1 LTVVP
6 GPFALLLVGRG
17 AQGVGLGL
25 PALMM
30 ATARDHL
37 DSRHATRTI
46 ALLSVASTAGL
57 GVGYPLAGLLTDMS
71 GIRAAYGLGLVVTA
85 AALQSAVLVL
95 PSERARPA
103 VSVDLRGATVHA
115 QGLLILL
122 TVISQTSLW
131 HRSAAFAV
139 TALVISLAVLSAWA
153 VLELRTANPV
163 VDVRLL
169 RHPAVAAANAAML
182 VGGVGM
188 YLLLSLITRFV
199 QTPSTAGY
207 GFGLST
213 FEAGL
218 VLVPFSIMGFVAGKL
233 VPLLRGRVGAR
244 RVLAVSTVAI
254 LVAFVLFVSARQQL
268 LGAVLAMAVLGA
280 GVGAFSAAMPSVI
293 LSVTPEAETASAMG
307 VNQVVRSI
315 GFSIGSAVGGL
326 VLAAHTS
333 GTFPRPSGYTSAAWV
348 GMATT
353 AASLLAI
360 ACLSGARSRTVG

>member
-1 LTVVP
+1 
-6 GPFALLLVGRG
+6 
-17 AQGVGLGL
+17 
-25 PALMM
+25 
-30 ATARDHL
+30 
-37 DSRHATRTI
+37 
-46 ALLSVASTAGL
+46 
-57 GVGYPLAGLLTDMS
+57 
-71 GIRAAYGLGLVVTA
+71 
-85 AALQSAVLVL
+85 
-95 PSERARPA
+95 
-103 VSVDLRGATVHA
+103 
-115 QGLLILL
+115 
-122 TVISQTSLW
+122 LW